1 MASGFVKAELMTCRQ
16 GRSQVSCRLLYNS
29 VLLLVFGLILW
40 KWMNGVDSLGSN
52 QECKIGYIH
61 SHSRVSQCLAS
72 IRKLG
77 NRRSSEGLRS
87 FKPSKGTN
95 LFILIILAGDIEM
108 NPGPRFQCGLCKKYC
123 KASDRLLECE
133 ECEKRFHAS
142 CSNLSDNEL
151 LRIESGDGAWYCT
164 NCKAD
169 CGLCSG
175 AVLKGHKA
183 VQCDNCDMWIHNE
196 CSFIA
201 ETQYE
206 TVNNTNC
213 TWICPKCEFF
223 NFSDSFFG
231 EQVNVETE
239 NRFVPLTKVKK
250 DRSSPCGTNK
260 SSFISGLKFI
270 SMNINSIRGK
280 KLELLAFLDFHQP
293 HVVAIQETK
302 IDSSIATSELF
313 PETCPYSVYRKDRN
327 IHGGG
332 VMLLVHKDISHMP
345 ITELENDSESIW
357 VKVFANKTSHFVA
370 SWYRP
375 PGSTSEE
382 FQLFREQL
390 DYIRTHHKGKK
401 LPSAHV
407 LGDFNFKDIDWLDRL
422 SKSGSTLSQS
432 EGQILIDIM
441 NDHGLEQMVHFPT
454 REKNTLDLILTTL
467 PGQFQD
473 VHSPDKLSDHDIVSG
488 TLKMFIP
495 PIKKPRRKVYL
506 YQKGDYESMRKDT
519 LQFSK
524 EKYFNGHSD
533 TRSVQ
538 ENFDLLTSFIQDS
551 ADKHIP
557 SKTSRSVSSIPWIT
571 PEIRRKIRRKNKTHA
586 KAKKTG
592 SSKLR
597 SKFETLRREIKADV
611 RKQHDLYVNNLV
623 CEFKANPRD
632 FYRYI
637 NSQKKDTQCIPPLKR
652 KNGKGVAQSDLEK
665 AEEFNGRFTDV
676 FSKNEHTQVPLLDRS
691 APFMNDIAVS
701 KDGVIKLLKG
711 LNPSKA
717 LGPDE
722 LHPRVLKELATEL
735 GPVLAHLFQQSIDTG
750 EIPKEWS
757 LANICPLFKKSDRS
771 LACNYRP
778 VSLTC
783 VPCKL
788 LEHIVCSNIMAHL
801 DEYKLLS
808 DRQHA
813 FRKGHS
819 CETQLTTVIND
830 WAKILDNRGQVDT
843 FILDFEKAFDTPPHE
858 LLKSKLFGYGIGG
871 KTLKWIDSFLCF
883 RQQRV
888 VVNGVKSDWAPVLSG
903 VPQGTVL
910 GPLLFSLYINDIS
923 SDIESEIRLFA
934 DDCVCYREI
943 KDEKD
948 TMKLQR
954 DIDRLGSWARKWGM
968 RFQPVKCNMMQLTR
982 KRIKKI
988 HASYTLEGTNLENVE
1003 SIKYLGVTITSD
1015 LRWNTHV
1022 SNVCT
1027 KANRTLGFLRRNL
1040 HSCPQE
1046 VKEAAYKGLVRPVLD
1061 YGSSVWDPPGV
1072 VLQEELESVQKRAA
1086 RFVTGNYDYETG
1098 SMTGILGQL
1107 KWESLK
1113 KRRKDNRLILLYK
1126 GLKGKASV
1134 PTDDLIPKT
1143 RRCRNQHSMA
1153 FQTPIAN
1160 TDVYKGSFFPQTI
1173 RDWNALPDSL
1183 ISSAED
1189 AEDCVAKFTSL
1200 VRARD

>member
-1 MASGFVKAELMTCRQ
+1 M
-16 GRSQVSCRLLYNS
+16 
-29 VLLLVFGLILW
+29 
-40 KWMNGVDSLGSN
+40 
-52 QECKIGYIH
+52 
-61 SHSRVSQCLAS
+61 
-72 IRKLG
+72 
-77 NRRSSEGLRS
+77 
-87 FKPSKGTN
+87 
-95 LFILIILAGDIEM
+95 
-108 NPGPRFQCGLCKKYC
+108 
-123 KASDRLLECE
+123 
-133 ECEKRFHAS
+133 
-142 CSNLSDNEL
+142 
-151 LRIESGDGAWYCT
+151 
-164 NCKAD
+164 
-169 CGLCSG
+169 
-175 AVLKGHKA
+175 
-183 VQCDNCDMWIHNE
+183 
-196 CSFIA
+196 
-201 ETQYE
+201 
-206 TVNNTNC
+206 
-213 TWICPKCEFF
+213 
-223 NFSDSFFG
+223 
-231 EQVNVETE
+231 
-239 NRFVPLTKVKK
+239 
-250 DRSSPCGTNK
+250 
-260 SSFISGLKFI
+260 
-270 SMNINSIRGK
+270 
-280 KLELLAFLDFHQP
+280 
-293 HVVAIQETK
+293 
-302 IDSSIATSELF
+302 
-313 PETCPYSVYRKDRN
+313 
-327 IHGGG
+327 
-332 VMLLVHKDISHMP
+332 
-345 ITELENDSESIW
+345 
-357 VKVFANKTSHFVA
+357 
-370 SWYRP
+370 
-375 PGSTSEE
+375 
-382 FQLFREQL
+382 
-390 DYIRTHHKGKK
+390 
-401 LPSAHV
+401 
-407 LGDFNFKDIDWLDRL
+407 
-422 SKSGSTLSQS
+422 
-432 EGQILIDIM
+432 
-441 NDHGLEQMVHFPT
+441 
-454 REKNTLDLILTTL
+454 
-467 PGQFQD
+467 
-473 VHSPDKLSDHDIVSG
+473 
-488 TLKMFIP
+488 
-495 PIKKPRRKVYL
+495 YL

-519 LQFSK
+519 LEFAK
-524 EKYFNGHSD
+524 ETYFNSHSD

-551 ADKHIP
+551 GDKHIP

-586 KAKKTG
+586 KAKKTS

-623 CEFKANPRD
+623 GDVKANPRD
-632 FYRYI
+632 FCRYI
-637 NSQKKDTQCIPPLKR
+637 NSQKKDTQGISPLKR
-652 KNGKGVAQSDLEK
+652 KNGKGVAQSDLQK
-665 AEEFNGRFTDV
+665 AEEFNGQFTDV

-701 KDGVIKLLKG
+701 KDGVIKLLKD

-722 LHPRVLKELATEL
+722 LHPRVLKELAKEL
-735 GPVLAHLFQQSIDTG
+735 GPVFAHLFQQSIDTG
-750 EIPKEWS
+750 EIQKEWS

-813 FRKGHS
+813 FWKGHS
-819 CETQLTTVIND
+819 CETQLTTVINV

-843 FILDFEKAFDTPPHE
+843 FILDFEKAFDILLHE
-858 LLKSKLFGYGIGG
+858 RLKSKLFSYGIGG

-888 VVNGVKSDWAPVLSG
+888 VENGVKSDWAPVLSG

-910 GPLLFSLYINDIS
+910 DPLLFSLYINDIS

-934 DDCVCYREI
+934 DDCVCEI
-943 KDEKD
+943 KDEED

-988 HASYTLEGTNLENVE
+988 HASYTLEGTDLENVE

-1040 HSCPQE
+1040 YPCPQE

-1061 YGSSVWDPPGV
+1061 YDSSVWDPPGV

-1086 RFVTGNYDYETG
+1086 RFVTSNYNYETG

-1113 KRRKDNRLILLYK
+1113 KRRKDNRHILLYK

-1143 RRCRNQHSMA
+1143 RRCRNQPSMA

-1200 VRARD
+1200 MRARDLFPNHRSW